1 MLSKE
6 PWWNRKGLKIV
17 EIKKSIYQ
25 CHCPWCNFK
34 FEVPEDL
41 PTIENLYGLD
51 VIIVYC
57 PICGRKLRFS
67 IEHTPTRY
75 ES

>member
-41 PTIENLYGLD
+41 PEIVNLYGLD